1 MKILYIVPDIT
12 DSGGIARV
20 ISLKT
25 NYLVEKLNYQV
36 SLLSVTNTY
45 PNVFYD
51 FNQKTKWYTIASSD
65 NKILFLIKY
74 IRFINKTIAKDK
86 PDVIVLCDAVLWLFV
101 PWFIKT
107 KIPLIF
113 ETHFSILF
121 QKEGYTSRYRRI
133 RNKLIVSWRK
143 KTINLFK
150 IAVFETLQGSKE
162 WGIENSKVI
171 ANPSSFTVNEQARL
185 INKKAMAVCMN
196 PYVKGLDR
204 LFTIWE
210 KIILKHPDWILDVY
224 GHWMTNVEY
233 VNKAKLLKMERNI
246 NFLPPTIAILDSYL
260 QASVF
265 LMTSRYEAFG
275 MVLIESMAVGLP
287 CVAYDCPCGPR
298 AVIDDGR
305 NGFLVE
311 DGNVEDYV
319 EKVLTIIENKNLRM
333 KIGTDAQKSVNKY
346 SIEVIMQEWEKLF
359 EKIIND

>member
-25 NYLVEKLNYQV
+25 NYLVENLNYQV

-51 FNQKTKWYTIASSD
+51 FNQKTKWYTIAPSN

-74 IRFINKTIAKDK
+74 IRYINKTIVIDK
-86 PDVIVLCDAVLWLFV
+86 PDVIVVCDAVLWLFV
-101 PWFIKT
+101 PWFLKT

-113 ETHFSILF
+113 ETHFSIRF
-121 QKEGYTSRYRRI
+121 QKKGYTSLYRRI

-150 IAVFETLQGSKE
+150 VAVFETIQGSKE
-162 WGIENSKVI
+162 WGVENSKVI
-171 ANPSSFTVNEQARL
+171 ANPASFLVNEQASL

-204 LFTIWE
+204 LFTIWK

-224 GHWMTNVEY
+224 GHWTTNIEY
-233 VNKAKLLKMERNI
+233 INKAKLLKIEQNI
-246 NFLPPTIAILDSYL
+246 NFLPPTTAIYDSYL

-287 CVAYDCPCGPR
+287 CVAYDCPCGPG
-298 AVIDDGR
+298 AVIDDGI
-305 NGFLVE
+305 NGFLIE
-311 DGNVEDYV
+311 DGNVDDYV
-319 EKVLTIIENKNLRM
+319 EKVLNIIEDEDLRI
-333 KIGTDAQKSVNKY
+333 KIGIDAKKSVHKY
-346 SIEVIMQEWEKLF
+346 TIEVIMQEWEKLF
-359 EKIIND
+359 VNVVND